1 MSESKPGES
10 KSSEGA
16 SQRRL
21 LIPGFLTPSGIK
33 GEEKKE
39 RRERRL
45 RIRRRSD
52 VDEGKAK
59 IHPEVLKELGI
70 EDEVEIVLVG
80 GGSRE
85 RKYVLKVIPS
95 EDVPRN
101 EVWCN
106 EEEMRRL
113 GVADNS
119 IATIRKPLGPK
130 EEKGT

>member
-1 MSESKPGES
+1 MSESKPT
-10 KSSEGA
+10 EGKPA
-16 SQRRL
+16 RKL
-21 LIPGFLTPSGIK
+21 LIPSFLTPSGIK
-33 GEEKKE
+33 GEEKRE

-59 IHPEVLKELGI
+59 MNPAVMRELGI
-70 EDEVEIVLVG
+70 EDKVEIVLVG

-85 RKYVLKVIPS
+85 RRYVFTVIPS
-95 EDVPRN
+95 DAVPSN

-106 EEEMRRL
+106 EEEMKRL
-113 GVADNS
+113 GIADNS
-119 IATIRKPLGPK
+119 IATVRRPLGR

>member
-1 MSESKPGES
+1 MSESKPSES
-10 KSSEGA
+10 KPA
-16 SQRRL
+16 RKL
-21 LIPGFLTPSGIK
+21 LIPSFLTPSGIK
-33 GEEKKE
+33 GEERKE

-45 RIRRRSD
+45 RIRRRND

-59 IHPEVLKELGI
+59 MNPEVMKELDI
-70 EDEVEIVLVG
+70 ADTVEVVLVG

-85 RKYVLKVIPS
+85 RRYVFTVIPS

-119 IATIRKPLGPK
+119 IATIRRPLRPE
-130 EEKGT
+130 EEKA

>member
-16 SQRRL
+16 PQRRL
-21 LIPGFLTPSGIK
+21 LIPSFLTTQRGSR

-59 IHPEVLKELGI
+59 IHPEVLK
-70 EDEVEIVLVG
+70 
-80 GGSRE
+80 
-85 RKYVLKVIPS
+85 
-95 EDVPRN
+95 
-101 EVWCN
+101 
-106 EEEMRRL
+106 
-113 GVADNS
+113 VAWY
-119 IATIRKPLGPK
+119 
-130 EEKGT
+130 